1 VRLLPPDDELEEL
14 RLDEPERARDPLD
27 LVDELERPRDPL
39 EPLDELERARD
50 PLDLLDDPLRVPLA
64 LLRVLDR
71 LAPALLP
78 VLDRREEELLL
89 LLLLLLVLEPL
100 RFAVE
105 PRPRLAWEDP
115 LRPEL
120 LDLARLRPPC
130 CERLP
135 SLAPSPWSSS
145 PFPRNFFATPTAAG
159 TATPMAAPATTFLPV
174 DIPSFS
180 LSLFSISTS
189 ISVAGQVPA

>member
-1 VRLLPPDDELEEL
+1 VRLLPPEDELPDL
-14 RLDEPERARDPLD
+14 RLDELDRARDPLD
-27 LVDELERPRDPL
+27 L
-39 EPLDELERARD
+39 LDELDRARD
-50 PLDLLDDPLRVPLA
+50 PLDLLDDALRLPLF
-64 LLRVLDR
+64 
-71 LAPALLP
+71 LLP
-78 VLDRREEELLL
+78 VLDRRDEALLL
-89 LLLLLLVLEPL
+89 LLLLLLLLEPL
-100 RFAVE
+100 ARFFVE
-105 PRPRLAWEDP
+105 PRPRVVCEGR

-135 SLAPSPWSSS
+135 SRAPSSWSSS

-180 LSLFSISTS
+180 LSSLLSISTS
-189 ISVAGQVPA
+189 IPFAGQAPA

>member
-1 VRLLPPDDELEEL
+1 VRLLPPEDELPDR
-14 RLDEPERARDPLD
+14 RLDELDLARDPPVELD
-27 LVDELERPRDPL
+27 
-39 EPLDELERARD
+39 RARE
-50 PLDLLDDPLRVPLA
+50 PLDLLDDALRLPLL
-64 LLRVLDR
+64 
-71 LAPALLP
+71 LLP
-78 VLDRREEELLL
+78 VLDRRDEALVLLL
-89 LLLLLLVLEPL
+89 LAPL
-100 RFAVE
+100 ARFFVE
-105 PRPRLAWEDP
+105 PRPRVVCEDP
-115 LRPEL
+115 LRPGL

-135 SLAPSPWSSS
+135 SGAPSSWSSS